1 MKTMDN
7 NNNFTTKI
15 SNVHQMPNDRQI
27 LTLKEYPKNLDLYVQ
42 KMKSKEKIF
51 EKGEITLRELEEKNP
66 GLLIRS
72 LVIVKV
78 LIEGKIYNAEI
89 GFGFKCWD
97 YQTEYPKIMVLTTKD
112 YIEKGTN
119 ITFIH

>member
-51 EKGEITLRELEEKNP
+51 KKGEITLRELEEKNP

-89 GFGFKCWD
+89 GFGFKC
-97 YQTEYPKIMVLTTKD
+97 
-112 YIEKGTN
+112 
-119 ITFIH
+119 

>member
-15 SNVHQMPNDRQI
+15 NNVHPIPNENKQI
-27 LTLKEYPKNLDLYVQ
+27 LIIKEYPKNLDLYVQ
-42 KMKSKEKIF
+42 QIKSKEKIF
-51 EKGEITLRELEEKNP
+51 EKAEITLSELEKNF
-66 GLLIRS
+66 GLFISS

-89 GFGFKCWD
+89 VFGFKCWD
-97 YQTEYPKIMVLTTKD
+97 DMKEYPKIMGIRTND
-112 YIEKGTN
+112 CIEKGTN
-119 ITFIH
+119 ITFIA

>member
-119 ITFIH
+119 IVFIL